1 MSFRR
6 VDKRSATCCLPIGF
20 GLFLSSV
27 WHSCANCSSVVDMA
41 ALSVL
46 GLIGISFIK
55 PQINLVFNEFDY
67 LECTIFQSET
77 DALQFGGIALV
88 EASKK

>member
-1 MSFRR
+1 
-6 VDKRSATCCLPIGF
+6 
-20 GLFLSSV
+20 
-27 WHSCANCSSVVDMA
+27 MA

-67 LECTIFQSET
+67 LECKIFQSET

>member
-1 MSFRR
+1 
-6 VDKRSATCCLPIGF
+6 
-20 GLFLSSV
+20 
-27 WHSCANCSSVVDMA
+27 MA

-67 LECTIFQSET
+67 LECSIFQSEAG
-77 DALQFGGIALV
+77 ALQFGGIALV